1 MKMNLRD
8 EFFKLVLANLE
19 RNNYDEYM
27 ILCYN
32 ILVMFPNEAIN
43 YDLQKDE
50 VKIASIA
57 SMIEHFESKEEY
69 EKCQRLKDLIDTLE
83 A

>member
-27 ILCYN
+27 RLCYN
-32 ILVMFPNEAIN
+32 ILVMFP
-43 YDLQKDE
+43 D
-50 VKIASIA
+50 
-57 SMIEHFESKEEY
+57 
-69 EKCQRLKDLIDTLE
+69 
-83 A
+83 

>member
-27 ILCYN
+27 RLCYN
-32 ILVMFPNEAIN
+32 ILIMFPNEAIN

-50 VKIASIA
+50 VKIASIT
-57 SMIEHFESKEEY
+57 SMIKHFESKEEY